1 MWSSFPSLI
10 GIKLA
15 ATAAAPVAPR
25 EGTQSI
31 RRAAMLVR
39 VIASRSR
46 TGMRLA
52 EVVQHAHLE
61 RSTARRILKCL
72 VAEGLVMQDAASHRY
87 YLGPL
92 VFELGLAAAPQ
103 FNLVDICRAS
113 LQRIAEKTH
122 DTVFLTVRSGYDSVC
137 LDRREGSFPIK
148 ALMLEVGTRRPLGA
162 GAGGLALLMLLPDEV
177 VNEIV
182 SANAVRFTSYNR
194 LTLPSFMRMLARA
207 RALGY
212 ALNDIHITPGA
223 SSLGMPIVNRWGHPF
238 AAISVGAIK
247 SRMTP
252 ERQTEIADIVK
263 AEVHLLER
271 AMRDASTP

>member
-1 MWSSFPSLI
+1 MIASAVTS
-10 GIKLA
+10 
-15 ATAAAPVAPR
+15 APAVR

-31 RRAAMLVR
+31 QRAAMLVR

-46 TGMRLA
+46 TGLRLA
-52 EVVQHAHLE
+52 EVVQHSHLE

-72 VAEGLVMQDAASHRY
+72 VAEGLVMQDSETRRY
-87 YLGPL
+87 FLGPL

-103 FNLVDICRAS
+103 FNLVDICRPS
-113 LQRIAEKTH
+113 LQRIAEKTG

-148 ALMLEVGTRRPLGA
+148 TLTLDVGTRRPLGA
-162 GAGGLALLMLLPDEV
+162 GAGGLALFMLLPDEAV
-177 VNEIV
+177 EEIV
-182 SANAVRFTSYNR
+182 SANAVRFGAYNR
-194 LTLPSFMRMLARA
+194 LTVPALMKMLAHS

-238 AAISVGAIK
+238 AAISVGAIQ
-247 SRMTP
+247 SRMT
-252 ERQTEIADIVK
+252 EARQQEIARIIQV
-263 AEVHLLER
+263 EVRLLEK
-271 AMRDASTP
+271 AMREATLQ